1 MTAITTTALGSRLD
15 TALGRLTMYR
25 LVLWVLAVLA
35 GYSLLLNV
43 LGWLTFGL
51 PEMLAHLALCLGL
64 TYASSQGL
72 AALFHVRPH
81 TESSLITGLL
91 LYFLFW
97 PSELFWPSQPPRAS
111 SWRRSP
117 ASPWP
122 AYWPRPRSMRWPG
135 AAGTSSI
142 RPRPAR
148 SWPG

>member
-64 TYASSQGL
+64 TYASSQAL

-97 PSELFWPSQPPRAS
+97 PSQLTRGS
-111 SWRRSP
+111 SWRSSP

-122 AYWPRPRSMRWPG
+122 ACWPRPRSMRWPG
-135 AAGTSSI
+135 AAATSSI
-142 RPRPAR
+142 RPRPAH
-148 SWPG
+148 SSPG